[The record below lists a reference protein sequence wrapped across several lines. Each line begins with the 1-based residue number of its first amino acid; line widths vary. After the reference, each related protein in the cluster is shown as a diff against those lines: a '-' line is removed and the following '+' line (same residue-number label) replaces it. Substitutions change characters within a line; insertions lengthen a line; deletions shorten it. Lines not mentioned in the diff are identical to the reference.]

1 MSDIQLTQRQE
12 EALVRLQEKLGEIKS
27 EVEEIEFVL
36 QGSVTER
43 WKKCGK
49 SACRCHN
56 DPDEWHGPY
65 HQLSWKTGG
74 RTSSVSLSPEQAALC
89 RHWVKN
95 NRRLE
100 RIIKRLRS
108 LSLRAARL
116 YGIREK

>member
-1 MSDIQLTQRQE
+1 LPGIQLTPRQE
-12 EALVRLQEKLGEIKS
+12 GTLVRLQKTLEEIKS
-27 EVEEIEFVL
+27 EIEEIGFVL

-65 HQLSWKTGG
+65 QQWSWKTGG
-74 RTSSVSLSPEQAALC
+74 QTVSVSLTPEQAVQC
-89 RHWVKN
+89 RQWVKN

-100 RIIKRLRS
+100 KTIRRLRR

-116 YGIREK
+116 YGLRGK